1 MSQAS
6 GQLPGHGKARP
17 RRGLKSC
24 LLALAMLGG
33 LVAVGCSQG
42 AYPLD
47 FFYEMHYQQSY
58 KAHEPPRLSV
68 PASAVPR
75 FPPPPITSYATGAY
89 LFQVNCSM
97 CHGPH
102 AMGTASQDGAGPVLQ
117 KMMESYGYV
126 ERAPTD
132 LTLFPSEFIEAIL
145 GFTSVPGALERPFGN
160 DSAMPAFGKLL
171 SAEERRAIAEYIVA
185 LPK

>member
-1 MSQAS
+1 
-6 GQLPGHGKARP
+6 
-17 RRGLKSC
+17 
-24 LLALAMLGG
+24 
-33 LVAVGCSQG
+33 
-42 AYPLD
+42 
-47 FFYEMHYQQSY
+47 
-58 KAHEPPRLSV
+58 
-68 PASAVPR
+68 
-75 FPPPPITSYATGAY
+75 
-89 LFQVNCSM
+89 
-97 CHGPH
+97 
-102 AMGTASQDGAGPVLQ
+102 MGTASQDGAGPVLQ

-145 GFTSVPGALERPFGN
+145 GFTSVPGALDRPFGN